1 MIRCDDSTR
10 TRRRPLRLALAAS
23 AIAWTCLA
31 GAPVDA
37 AEQSSDAGRIAAG
50 GVLRVRVPEA
60 VGGKTVVG
68 ELTVDGALGAGFVT
82 AFGCADGLPGGAPDA
97 VTRSDL
103 NFDGRRSP
111 VASNRLIVKADD
123 NGDVCL
129 FTRAP
134 AALIMDI
141 NAVTF
146 DTGVNS
152 FPNRRTD
159 TRDSPLVAAG
169 GIERIN
175 VPEARGAKTIVGQLT
190 VDRAAN
196 AGFVTAFGCATGLP
210 VDSSGR
216 ITRSDLNYAGG
227 ASRIASNRLIVQAD
241 ADGDVCLYTQ
251 QPVAMI
257 VDVNGVADVGIGSFP
272 NRRTDTRAGPTARV
286 AAESVTRVSVPEAV
300 GGKTVLGELTV
311 DLATTTGFVTAYGCD
326 DGIPTAS
333 GGAVARSDL
342 NFDRTVA
349 PVASN
354 RLIVQAD
361 EQGNV
366 CIFAS
371 QPAALIV
378 DVNGVSGAGIS
389 SFPNRRVDTRSG
401 TVTNTDIGI
410 NADGSRTWPP
420 FQPAAA
426 LADRAALTGRAT
438 DAAVAA
444 RPILAAKIDNY
455 ATARPQWGLEDA
467 DAVIE
472 VNVEGI
478 SRFIALFQ
486 SQLPDVIGPVRS
498 ARTEDFD
505 LLSRMNRPIFAYSG
519 ANDGV
524 LQWAGAADSSGV
536 ISDLGAQHAP
546 CYSRSPDKPGP
557 HNLLLDTGCAYATAT
572 TAGAARPMW
581 KIDASWAAPASASA
595 ARDTSFDVAMD
606 GVAVQWRWDRAAG
619 LYRRWQDGAPQVTMS
634 DATLSANT
642 VAVLSVPYTSSVA
655 DARSPDATTTGTG
668 AAVLHRNG
676 LAINAIW
683 SRPTPYAP
691 FQFFD
696 PHTGTELPLNTGVTW
711 LELTRA

>member
-1 MIRCDDSTR
+1 M
-10 TRRRPLRLALAAS
+10 LAVSVIAA
-23 AIAWTCLA
+23 TCLVNA
-31 GAPVDA
+31 RVGA
-37 AEQSSDAGRIAAG
+37 AESSAADGRMAAG

-68 ELTVDGALGAGFVT
+68 ELTVDSALGVGFVT
-82 AFGCADGLPGGAPDA
+82 AYGCADGLPGGAADV

-103 NFDGRRSP
+103 NYDGRRTP

-129 FTRAP
+129 FARSP
-134 AALIMDI
+134 AALIVDI

-152 FPNRRTD
+152 FPNRRID
-159 TRDSPLVAAG
+159 TRDGPVIAAG
-169 GIERIN
+169 AIERIN
-175 VPEARGAKTIVGQLT
+175 VPEARGAKTVVGQLT
-190 VDRAAN
+190 VDRATK
-196 AGFVTAFGCATGLP
+196 AGFVTAFGCAAGLP

-216 ITRSDLNYAGG
+216 ISRSDLNYAGG
-227 ASRIASNRLIVQAD
+227 VVRIASNRLIVQAD

-257 VDVNGVADVGIGSFP
+257 VDVNGVADVGISSFS
-272 NRRTDTRAGPTARV
+272 NRRTDTRAGPTARL
-286 AAESVTRVSVPEAV
+286 AAESVTRVSVPEAA

-311 DLATTTGFVTAYGCD
+311 DLATTGGYVTAYGCD
-326 DGIPTAS
+326 DGVPTGSS
-333 GGAVARSDL
+333 GAINRSDL
-342 NFDRTVA
+342 NFDGAVS

-361 EQGNV
+361 DQGNV
-366 CIFAS
+366 CFFTS

-389 SFPNRRVDTRSG
+389 SFPNRRIDTRNG

-420 FQPAAA
+420 FQPAPAVNGI
-426 LADRAALTGRAT
+426 AALTGLLT
-438 DAAVAA
+438 DPTVAA
-444 RPILAAKIDNY
+444 RPILAVKIDNY
-455 ATARPQWGLEDA
+455 STARPQWGLESA

-478 SRFIALFQ
+478 SRFIALFH

-505 LLSRMNRPIFAYSG
+505 LLSLMNRPIFAYSG

-524 LQWAGAADSSGV
+524 LQWAGAADGSGV
-536 ISDLGAQHAP
+536 IADLGAQHAP

-557 HNLLLDTGCAYATAT
+557 HNLLLDPGCASTTAT
-572 TAGAARPMW
+572 TAGPARRMW
-581 KIDASWAAPASASA
+581 RIDATWTAPAAVSV
-595 ARDTSFDVAMD
+595 ARDSSFDVAMD
-606 GVAVQWRWDRAAG
+606 GVTVQWRWDRAAG
-619 LYRRWQDGAPQVTMS
+619 LYRRWQDGAPHVTMS
-634 DATLSANT
+634 NATLSANT
-642 VAVLSVPYTSSVA
+642 VAVLSVPYVPSVA

-676 LAINAIW
+676 VAINAVW
-683 SRPTPYAP
+683 SRPTAYAP

-696 PHTGTELPLNTGVTW
+696 AHTGTELPLNTGITW